1 MQVCGFV
8 VVFNNSLLPLFV
20 FMHASL
26 GFSACSCSCLSLY
39 LQDTM
44 MESKKDFS
52 KLKSVVTFFFLRQ
65 CVFNAIGADI
75 KYHKVRDMR
84 TFACVDLCVWL
95 GGVGGLEQT
104 QASH

>member
-1 MQVCGFV
+1 MNV
-8 VVFNNSLLPLFV
+8 
-20 FMHASL
+20 
-26 GFSACSCSCLSLY
+26 
-39 LQDTM
+39 
-44 MESKKDFS
+44 
-52 KLKSVVTFFFLRQ
+52 
-65 CVFNAIGADI
+65 IGADI